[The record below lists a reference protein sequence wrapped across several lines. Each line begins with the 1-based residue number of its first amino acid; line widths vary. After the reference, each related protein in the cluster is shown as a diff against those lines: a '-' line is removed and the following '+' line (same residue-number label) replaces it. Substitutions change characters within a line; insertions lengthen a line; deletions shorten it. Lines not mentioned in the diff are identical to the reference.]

1 MEQPMVMISREE
13 CERMIRHLTR
23 AEYYCAH
30 ARSSL
35 DPDVDVLH
43 DEPTSTYPGASGYAG
58 GVMRDVLQSLESHLY

>member
-1 MEQPMVMISREE
+1 MEQPMVISHDE

-58 GVMRDVLQSLESHLY
+58 GVMQTSSNH